1 MPFDATEFAA
11 RLLRWCLF
19 WASPCRTKNLRC
31 VSSSAQEVTL
41 PPNPRPRAYPIQ
53 IVNPQRRNRPSLEPK
68 LGSPCSHTSN
78 APLHISLLH
87 VHLRIRRAFDMHPGL
102 PRLKISLA
110 FAHSPSLSSPRL
122 PASSSFPPG
131 TIPLPCARTDPSP
144 ISSFRRTLWSYH
156 MLDERPQRVRLCHT
170 TSGTA
175 MSGEIS
181 CPLNLLARSSSKLG
195 GSSIQKLV
203 TRIPL

>member
-1 MPFDATEFAA
+1 
-11 RLLRWCLF
+11 
-19 WASPCRTKNLRC
+19 
-31 VSSSAQEVTL
+31 L
-41 PPNPRPRAYPIQ
+41 PPHPRPRAYPIH
-53 IVNPQRRNRPSLEPK
+53 ILNPQRRNQPSLEPK
-68 LGSPCSHTSN
+68 FRGVLARIHRTPPCTYLSCTFTFAFVAHSTCILAFLASKFLC
-78 APLHISLLH
+78 PS
-87 VHLRIRRAFDMHPGL
+87 RIRRVSL
-102 PRLKISLA
+102 PQTWGREYL
-110 FAHSPSLSSPRL
+110 FSP
-122 PASSSFPPG
+122 SSSFPPG

-170 TSGTA
+170 TSGKA

-181 CPLNLLARSSSKLG
+181 CPLNLLARSSSKLE